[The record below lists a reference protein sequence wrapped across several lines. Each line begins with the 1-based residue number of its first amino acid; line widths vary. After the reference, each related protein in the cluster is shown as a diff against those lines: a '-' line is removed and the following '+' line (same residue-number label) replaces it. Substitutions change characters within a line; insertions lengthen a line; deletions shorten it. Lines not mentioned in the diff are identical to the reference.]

1 MTESV
6 GDDTCSVCLD
16 EFKHKTGV
24 FFVNLRKTRYVC
36 NHEFCQECIVNWRRA
51 NGDTCPLCRRS
62 LIYVEDNSVEVED
75 SSETSVDL
83 EDVYIDEID
92 DFFFP
97 I

>member
-1 MTESV
+1 MTEREEEN
-6 GDDTCSVCLD
+6 TCSVCLD

-24 FFVNLRKTRYVC
+24 FFVNLKKTRYVC
-36 NHEFCQECIVNWRRA
+36 SHEFCQECIVNWRRA

-83 EDVYIDEID
+83 EDIYVDEIID
-92 DFFFP
+92 
-97 I
+97 